1 MKRNIALLIV
11 FLSILGTGCTQQ
23 HKNQS
28 ATSLSFSYDS
38 SVSSSESFYSQEENN
53 QDNNNEQIQ
62 LISGT
67 NFSEGNA
74 LIEYYIGTEGKTNL
88 GVLSI
93 DGSIIPVD
101 NDGISY
107 SYKSKFS
114 NGYAYY
120 NYAPGNSNYSH
131 HGFGIVN
138 CSGEKIFNSEDDADY
153 EVVCGEGNWYLVKK
167 KIRTMDT
174 SEDLYGIIE
183 SNGNW
188 KMKPQAD
195 LLLGKQ
201 DIDKKGKKGASD
213 YRYLGN
219 GYFAVSYEAGYNKW
233 YNVILNAKDKQI
245 IDMPASNLS
254 VIGTCNGF
262 VIGAIDG
269 FGGGIYRINN
279 DTSSDL
285 IFSFDDY
292 SYVICSEN
300 LIFNVDIKGRNP
312 YFIDTDGNVVL
323 DLSSYSINTNYY
335 LKAIDF
341 QNGYSSVIFQGADNN
356 SYLMI
361 IDNKGSCKF
370 EPLQVNSAGKYIDGY
385 VGCFIPNLG
394 SSWVDENG
402 NVSPCTFPEE
412 ILDGSSV
419 TSYTQLYFYNGYAY
433 VPYNDSAPCYVSKT
447 GEKMT
452 LYIQ

>member
-153 EVVCGEGNWYLVKK
+153 EVVCGEGNWYLVNK
-167 KIRTMDT
+167 D
-174 SEDLYGIIE
+174 
-183 SNGNW
+183 
-188 KMKPQAD
+188 
-195 LLLGKQ
+195 
-201 DIDKKGKKGASD
+201 
-213 YRYLGN
+213 N
-219 GYFAVSYEAGYNKW
+219 GYF
-233 YNVILNAKDKQI
+233 
-245 IDMPASNLS
+245 
-254 VIGTCNGF
+254 
-262 VIGAIDG
+262 
-269 FGGGIYRINN
+269 
-279 DTSSDL
+279 
-285 IFSFDDY
+285 
-292 SYVICSEN
+292 
-300 LIFNVDIKGRNP
+300 
-312 YFIDTDGNVVL
+312 
-323 DLSSYSINTNYY
+323 
-335 LKAIDF
+335 
-341 QNGYSSVIFQGADNN
+341 
-356 SYLMI
+356 
-361 IDNKGSCKF
+361 
-370 EPLQVNSAGKYIDGY
+370 
-385 VGCFIPNLG
+385 
-394 SSWVDENG
+394 
-402 NVSPCTFPEE
+402 
-412 ILDGSSV
+412 
-419 TSYTQLYFYNGYAY
+419 
-433 VPYNDSAPCYVSKT
+433 
-447 GEKMT
+447 
-452 LYIQ
+452 